1 MSVII
6 GLAYLSVGMMLQT
19 AILSRLPLI
28 HGTVDLILIVLI
40 AWALQDGLEEWEVWV
55 WTLVGAVLLG
65 FISKAPWPLYV
76 ITYGIIILLLR
87 QVQQKVWKASVLL
100 LFLGIALAT
109 LFQQSLFYG
118 FYRFVYNVPLQLN
131 ESFLY
136 IIVPGMVLNLLFAF
150 PVYLVIKDTAEWLH
164 PQEDV

>member
-1 MSVII
+1 MSALI

-19 AILSRLPLI
+19 AILSRTPLI
-28 HGTVDLILIVLI
+28 NGTVDLILIILI
-40 AWALQDGLEEWEVWV
+40 AWALQSGLKEWEVWV
-55 WTLVGAVLLG
+55 WTLLGAIFLG
-65 FISKAPWPLYV
+65 FVSKAPWPLYV
-76 ITYGIIILLLR
+76 ISYALIILLLR
-87 QVQQKVWKASVLL
+87 QIQKKMWKASVLL
-100 LFLGIALAT
+100 LFLGITLAT

-118 FYRFVYNVPLQLN
+118 FYRFVYNVPLPLN

-136 IIVPGMVLNLLFAF
+136 VIVPGMVLNLLFAF